1 MIVRLKKNRRAQR
14 ETVANNL
21 TIDPERRKT
30 AKEVKFDKK
39 KKTKWGEVGW
49 YVSGLFKIRSK
60 EGLYEEDGGDL

>member
-49 YVSGLFKIRSK
+49 
-60 EGLYEEDGGDL
+60 